1 MRILK
6 YVLLGLGAL
15 ILLAGGLIAYVAA
28 TFDPNEYKPQLVQA
42 VKDRTQRTLRIDG
55 DITLTFWP
63 SIGARIGKA
72 SLSERSSDKEFARV
86 EDAHVS
92 LKLLPLLSR
101 QVVADTVR
109 VKGLRA
115 NVVKAKDGRT
125 NMDDLAG
132 APPSKDAPAP
142 KDTGLAVDIAGV
154 VVEDAT
160 VTYTDQAAGTAYTLS
175 KLDLKSGRITPGV
188 PTKLDLKVHAQS
200 KKPLVDLQAALKT
213 ELTFVP
219 GKSVSLKD
227 LDLDAKGAAAGM
239 SGLALKAT
247 GAATANVESGEF
259 AAEKLNV
266 SLKGKSG
273 KDALDVRIE
282 APRLRLAAD
291 KATGDRVSVIANISG
306 PDGTTK
312 ATLALPGIEG
322 TSRAFHSAA
331 AQLDL
336 EVKRADLDFKA
347 RMASPLSGNIKAQQ
361 VSLPQLKASITASG
375 PNLPGKNIVGELAGS
390 ASVDG
395 TRQTAKA
402 DLAGKIAESN
412 VKAQFSVADFTPLA
426 LSFNLDVDQ
435 LDVDR
440 YLPPKTADAGKGSEG
455 KRKGA
460 AASPQPEKPF
470 DLTALRNLKANGKMH
485 FGSLK
490 ANNVKTSNVRVDVK
504 AGGGRVDLSPLTAS
518 LYQGTLSS
526 AISINAAPAVP
537 TFTVKHNMSGINIGP
552 FLQDL
557 ASNDTLE
564 GKANLTIDA
573 TTQGNT
579 VGAMKKALNGKA
591 GMKVTDGAIKGID
604 IPGAIRG
611 VRSQLGAL
619 RGEKTQPAD
628 KRQKTDF
635 SELSATFDIK
645 NGVAHNNDL
654 AMKSPL
660 LRAAGE
666 GDINIGEDTINYL
679 LKASLVGSLQGQGGR
694 GVEDLKDVTIPVRL
708 TGALDSPSY
717 KLDFSA
723 AATAAAKQR
732 VGDEIQKR
740 LGIGGASAGAT
751 KKDDAKK
758 GAEKS
763 SGSSTREAIR
773 GILGR

>member
-1 MRILK
+1 MKMLK
-6 YVLLGLGAL
+6 YAVLALAGVLVLAGAL
-15 ILLAGGLIAYVAA
+15 FAYVAA
-28 TFDPNEYKPQLVQA
+28 TFDPNQYKPQLVQA
-42 VKDRTQRTLRIDG
+42 VKDRTQRTLKLEG
-55 DITLTFWP
+55 DIALSFWP
-63 SIGARIGKA
+63 SIGAKIGKA
-72 SLSERSSDKEFARV
+72 SLSERGSEKEFAQIA
-86 EDAHVS
+86 EAHVS

-115 NVVKAKDGRT
+115 NVVKTKDGRT
-125 NMDDLAG
+125 NMDDLTG
-132 APPSKDAPAP
+132 APPPKEAPAP
-142 KDTGLAVDIAGV
+142 KEAGLAIDIAGV
-154 VVEDAT
+154 VIEDAT

-175 KLDLKSGRITPGV
+175 NLDLKSGRITPGV

-200 KKPLVDLQAALKT
+200 KKPVLDLQAALKT

-227 LDLDAKGAAAGM
+227 LDLDAKGAAAGIT
-239 SGLALKAT
+239 GLVVKAT
-247 GAATANVESGEF
+247 GSAAANVESGELTT
-259 AAEKLNV
+259 EKLKV
-266 SLKGKSG
+266 SLQGQSG
-273 KDALDVRIE
+273 KDALDVKIE
-282 APRLRLAAD
+282 APKVHVAAD
-291 KATGDRVSVIANISG
+291 KATGDQVS
-306 PDGTTK
+306 
-312 ATLALPGIEG
+312 IELG
-322 TSRAFHSAA
+322 
-331 AQLDL
+331 L
-336 EVKRADLDFKA
+336 KGADLDLKA
-347 RMASPLSGNIKAQQ
+347 KMVSPLTGNIKAQQ

-375 PNLPGKNIVGELAGS
+375 PNLPGKSIAGELAGS
-390 ASVDG
+390 AAVDG
-395 TRQTAKA
+395 TKQTAKA
-402 DLAGKIAESN
+402 DLAGKIADSN
-412 VKAQFSVADFTPLA
+412 IKAQFNIADFTPLA
-426 LSFNLDVDQ
+426 VSFNLDVDQ

-440 YLPPKTADAGKGSEG
+440 YLPPKTADAGKGNEG
-455 KRKGA
+455 KGKGA
-460 AASPQPEKPF
+460 AASPQPGKPF

-490 ANNVKTSNVRVDVK
+490 ANNVKASNVRVDVK

-564 GKANLTIDA
+564 GKANITIDA

-579 VGAMKKALNGKA
+579 VSAMKKAINGKA

-740 LGIGGASAGAT
+740 LGIGGGASAGST
-751 KKDDAKK
+751 KTDDAKK

>member
-15 ILLAGGLIAYVAA
+15 VLLAGGLIAYVAA
-28 TFDPNEYKPQLVQA
+28 TFDPNQYKPQLVQA

-55 DITLTFWP
+55 DITLSFWP

-72 SLSERSSDKEFARV
+72 SLSERASEKEFARV

-115 NVVKAKDGRT
+115 NVVKTKDGRT
-125 NMDDLAG
+125 NMDDLTG
-132 APPSKDAPAP
+132 APLPKETPAP
-142 KDTGLAVDIAGV
+142 KEAGLAIDIAGV

-175 KLDLKSGRITPGV
+175 RLDLKSGRITPGV

-200 KKPLVDLQAALKT
+200 KKPVVDLQAALKT

-227 LDLDAKGAAAGM
+227 LDLDAKGAAAGIA
-239 SGLALKAT
+239 GLVVKAT
-247 GAATANVESGEF
+247 GSAAANVETGELTT
-259 AAEKLNV
+259 EKLKV
-266 SLKGKSG
+266 SLQGQSG
-273 KDALDVRIE
+273 KDALDIKIE
-282 APRLRLAAD
+282 APRVRLAAD
-291 KATGDRVSVIANISG
+291 RATGDQVSIELG
-306 PDGTTK
+306 LKGTD
-312 ATLALPGIEG
+312 
-322 TSRAFHSAA
+322 
-331 AQLDL
+331 LDL
-336 EVKRADLDFKA
+336 KA
-347 RMASPLSGNIKAQQ
+347 KMVSPLSGNVKAQQ

-375 PNLPGKNIVGELAGS
+375 PNLPGKSIAGELSGS
-390 ASVDG
+390 AAVDG
-395 TRQTAKA
+395 TKQTAKA
-402 DLAGKIAESN
+402 DLAGKISESN
-412 VKAQFSVADFTPLA
+412 VKVQFNVADFTPLA

-440 YLPPKTADAGKGSEG
+440 YLAPKTADAGKGSEG
-455 KRKGA
+455 KGKG

-490 ANNVKTSNVRVDVK
+490 ANNVKASNVRVDVK

-518 LYQGTLSS
+518 LYQGTLAS

-537 TFTVKHNMSGINIGP
+537 TFTVKHGMSGINIGP

-579 VGAMKKALNGKA
+579 VSAMKKALNGKA

-604 IPGAIRG
+604 IPGTIRG

-619 RGEKTQPAD
+619 RGEKTQQAD

-635 SELSATFDIK
+635 SELSATFNIK

-740 LGIGGASAGAT
+740 LGIGGGASAGST
-751 KKDDAKK
+751 KTDEAKK

>member
-6 YVLLGLGAL
+6 YVLLALGAL

-42 VKDRTQRTLRIDG
+42 MKDRTQRTLRIDG
-55 DITLTFWP
+55 DITLSFWP

-72 SLSERSSDKEFARV
+72 SLSERASDKEFASV

-101 QVVADTVR
+101 QMVADTVR

-115 NVVKAKDGRT
+115 NVVKTKDGRT

-142 KDTGLAVDIAGV
+142 KDAGLAVDIAGV

-175 KLDLKSGRITPGV
+175 KLDLKTARLTPGV

-200 KKPLVDLQAALKT
+200 KKPVVDLQAALKT

-227 LDLDAKGAAAGM
+227 LDLDAKGAAAGIT
-239 SGLALKAT
+239 ALVMKAT
-247 GAATANVESGEF
+247 GSTAANVESGELTT
-259 AAEKLNV
+259 EKLKV
-266 SLKGKSG
+266 SLQGQSG
-273 KDALDVRIE
+273 KDALDVKIE
-282 APRLRLAAD
+282 APKVRVAAD
-291 KATGDRVSVIANISG
+291 KATGDQVS
-306 PDGTTK
+306 
-312 ATLALPGIEG
+312 IELG
-322 TSRAFHSAA
+322 
-331 AQLDL
+331 L
-336 EVKRADLDFKA
+336 KGADLDLKA
-347 RMASPLSGNIKAQQ
+347 KMVSPLTGNVKAQQ

-375 PNLPGKNIVGELAGS
+375 PNLPGKSIAGELSGS
-390 ASVDG
+390 AAVDG
-395 TRQTAKA
+395 TKQTAKA
-402 DLAGKIAESN
+402 DLAGKIADSN
-412 VKAQFSVADFTPLA
+412 IKAQFSIADFTPLA

-440 YLPPKTADAGKGSEG
+440 YLPPKTADAGKGNEG
-455 KRKGA
+455 KGA

-490 ANNVKTSNVRVDVK
+490 ANNVKASNVRVDVK

-537 TFTVKHNMSGINIGP
+537 AFTVKHNMSGIDIGP
-552 FLQDL
+552 FLRDL

-564 GKANLTIDA
+564 GKANITIDA
-573 TTQGNT
+573 ATQGNT
-579 VGAMKKALNGKA
+579 VSAMKKALNGKA

-635 SELSATFDIK
+635 SELSATFNIK

-740 LGIGGASAGAT
+740 LGIGGGASAGPT

-758 GAEKS
+758 GAEKP